1 MNIKN
6 RLSETIVAITT
17 GIDGAVSIIRVSGD
31 RSLEIMNKI
40 FKPLKKGNF
49 KPRYMYYG
57 SIIDDKTIIEKGL
70 AVYFKNPNSFTG
82 EDIVEFHIH
91 GGFINSQKV
100 LKLILKSGAIQAQK
114 GEFTE
119 RAFLFGKIDLIQAE
133 SILEI
138 IESRGELG
146 LSQAVNQL
154 RGVLS
159 NHINSINK
167 ELLEITTI
175 TEATIDFPEEDY
187 DFMAEYNIKE
197 RVENILDNLEKL
209 SNSYFEGKL
218 LSQGA
223 NVVIVGAPNV
233 GKSSLMN
240 ILLNEERAIVTNIP
254 GTTRDYLEGSLSIKG
269 VPITLVDT
277 AGIRESKDEIEQ
289 IGVERV
295 FQKIENSDLIIF
307 LIDETHK
314 KDGRINFSEKIK
326 EIYNRFKDK
335 KHILIQNKSDIEKLE
350 LKEVDLK
357 ISTKNGIGIEELK
370 ELIYNNLVG
379 ENFKSSEIMI
389 TNNRHKVNI
398 DNAIS
403 YMQNSLDAIEN
414 MLPLEFVSQDLKFA
428 LNQLGAILGEV
439 TPDDILGN
447 IFGNFCIGK

>member
-1 MNIKN
+1 
-6 RLSETIVAITT
+6 
-17 GIDGAVSIIRVSGD
+17 
-31 RSLEIMNKI
+31 
-40 FKPLKKGNF
+40 
-49 KPRYMYYG
+49 
-57 SIIDDKTIIEKGL
+57 
-70 AVYFKNPNSFTG
+70 
-82 EDIVEFHIH
+82 
-91 GGFINSQKV
+91 
-100 LKLILKSGAIQAQK
+100 
-114 GEFTE
+114 
-119 RAFLFGKIDLIQAE
+119 
-133 SILEI
+133 
-138 IESRGELG
+138 
-146 LSQAVNQL
+146 
-154 RGVLS
+154 
-159 NHINSINK
+159 
-167 ELLEITTI
+167 
-175 TEATIDFPEEDY
+175 
-187 DFMAEYNIKE
+187 
-197 RVENILDNLEKL
+197 
-209 SNSYFEGKL
+209 
-218 LSQGA
+218 
-223 NVVIVGAPNV
+223 VIVGAPNV

-277 AGIRESKDEIEQ
+277 AGIRESRDKIEQ

-314 KDGRINFSEKIK
+314 KDSKIDFSNKIK
-326 EIYNRFKDK
+326 EIYNKFKDK
-335 KHILIQNKSDIEKLE
+335 KHILVQNKSDIKSLE
-350 LKEVDLK
+350 LKEIDLK
-357 ISTKNGIGIEELK
+357 ISTKNDIGIKELK

-398 DNAIS
+398 DNAIN